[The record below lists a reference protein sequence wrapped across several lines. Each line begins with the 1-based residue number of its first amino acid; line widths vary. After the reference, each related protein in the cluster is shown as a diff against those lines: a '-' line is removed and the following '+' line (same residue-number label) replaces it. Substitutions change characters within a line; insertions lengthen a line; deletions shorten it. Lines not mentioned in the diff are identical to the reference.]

1 MKSLF
6 RGLEGLLTFITRT
19 AALLAGICILIVAF
33 IVVYEIIMRGLL
45 DSPTEWVLEI
55 STYLIIVAGF
65 LGFAIAFRDGAHIG
79 VDILTSHFSP
89 KVEAAVRF
97 VMTAIAVFL
106 FFVFM
111 TESTDMVMSSY
122 KYNKLSPS
130 ILRFPLYI
138 PQISMVVG
146 SALLMLELIRRLI
159 LDAWFLITGTHADC
173 DKTPKGGH

>member
-6 RGLEGLLTFITRT
+6 TGLERVLTFVTRT
-19 AALLAGICILIVAF
+19 AATLAGLCILIVAF

-45 DSPTEWVLEI
+45 GSPTEWVLEI

-65 LGFAIAFRDGAHIG
+65 LGFAVAFRDGAHIG

-89 KVEAAVRF
+89 RLGAAVRLL
-97 VMTAIAVFL
+97 MTAIAVFL
-106 FFVFM
+106 FFIFM
-111 TESTDMVMSSY
+111 TESTDMVMASY

-146 SALLMLELIRRLI
+146 SALLMLELIRRII
-159 LDAWFLITGTHADC
+159 LDIYFLVTGKLAEC
-173 DKTPKGGH
+173 DKAPKGGH